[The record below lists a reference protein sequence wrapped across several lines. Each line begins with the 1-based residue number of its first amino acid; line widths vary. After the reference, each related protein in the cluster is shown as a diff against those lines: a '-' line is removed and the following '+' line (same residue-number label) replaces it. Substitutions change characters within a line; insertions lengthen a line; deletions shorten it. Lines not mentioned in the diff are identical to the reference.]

1 MAITPMMI
9 ITPTVITDGR
19 KLYISAQP
27 VSFMNSDLLANSGY
41 ENSKISGVD
50 FQSLFKNQGG
60 ANLRFLSALRMC
72 ATFPYI
78 SPNTSLPSD
87 PPIHIMDA
95 GISDNFGLSDAARFL
110 YAFKE
115 WIAENTSGV
124 VIFSVRDSPKL
135 STITEKSGQTIV
147 DNFSQPISNVYNNFE
162 NFQDIGNDLLLGY
175 GKSWFDGQI
184 DRVDI
189 EYQAETYVN
198 ILNKMDS
205 IRQNNARASLSWRL
219 TTREKHGILNNI
231 NTPSNRA
238 QMEKLKEL
246 ISEPTN
252 Q

>member
-1 MAITPMMI
+1 
-9 ITPTVITDGR
+9 
-19 KLYISAQP
+19 
-27 VSFMNSDLLANSGY
+27 
-41 ENSKISGVD
+41 
-50 FQSLFKNQGG
+50 
-60 ANLRFLSALRMC
+60 
-72 ATFPYI
+72 
-78 SPNTSLPSD
+78 
-87 PPIHIMDA
+87 
-95 GISDNFGLSDAARFL
+95 
-110 YAFKE
+110 
-115 WIAENTSGV
+115 
-124 VIFSVRDSPKL
+124 
-135 STITEKSGQTIV
+135 
-147 DNFSQPISNVYNNFE
+147 
-162 NFQDIGNDLLLGY
+162 LLLGY

-238 QMEKLKEL
+238 QMEKLKKL